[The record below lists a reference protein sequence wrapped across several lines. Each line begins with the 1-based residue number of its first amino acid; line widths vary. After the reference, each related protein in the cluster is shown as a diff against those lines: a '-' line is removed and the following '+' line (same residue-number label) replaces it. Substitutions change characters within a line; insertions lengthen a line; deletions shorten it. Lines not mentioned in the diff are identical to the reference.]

1 MRTLHLIPNT
11 LGCRTPEM
19 VLSPSAIQALSQCER
34 MIVESDRSARRLLKD
49 AFPESNPNQ
58 IPAFLLN
65 EHSTPE
71 DLVDLLQWFKTDSDI
86 ALISDAGAPGVADP
100 GAAAVRI
107 AHHAGWTVKPHV
119 GPSSILLAIMASG
132 LNGQRFAF
140 KGYLPRDN
148 SIREKIWK
156 EMKEGL
162 QRRRE
167 TQIFMEPPY
176 RNDSTLKEIM
186 EQLSPDLHL
195 CVAVDLT
202 LETEWVKS
210 ASIEEWKK
218 QPLPSLQKRP
228 CLFLLGT

>member
-11 LGCRTPEM
+11 LGCRNPEL
-19 VLSPSAIQALSQCER
+19 VLSPSAIQALANCER
-34 MIVESDRSARRLLKD
+34 MIVESERSARRLLKD
-49 AFPESNPNQ
+49 AIPNGNPNVM
-58 IPAFLLN
+58 PAFLLN

-71 DLVDLLQWFKTDSDI
+71 DLVDLIQWFKSDSDI

-107 AHHAGWTVKPHV
+107 AHHAGWKVQPHV
-119 GPSSILLAIMASG
+119 GPSSILLALMASG

-140 KGYLPRDN
+140 KGYLPREN
-148 SIREKIWK
+148 SIREKLWK

-176 RNDSTLKEIM
+176 RNDSTLKEIL
-186 EQLSPDLHL
+186 ETISPDTHL

-202 LETEWVKS
+202 LENEWIHS
-210 ASIEEWKK
+210 ASIADWKR

-228 CLFLLGT
+228 CLFLLGS